1 MKGTIKSRGDF
12 ERVFSRGRRSGD
24 RLVRVRSVATGD
36 GKPGRVAFVAAK
48 RLGNAVYRN
57 RCKRILRESARQS
70 GFPIPGW
77 SVILFS
83 TRATHD
89 AAPADVARA
98 ALFLAGDGADFV
110 TGQVLGVDGGWQV

>member
-1 MKGTIKSRGDF
+1 METIKSGREF
-12 ERVFSRGRRSGD
+12 QTVFSNGRRTNHP
-24 RLVRVRSVATGD
+24 LVRMVFLRQD
-36 GKPGRVAFVAAK
+36 GSGRGRVAFVAAK

-98 ALFLAGDGADFV
+98 LAKLARRCDLRVSEEVRD
-110 TGQVLGVDGGWQV
+110 